1 MWGKG
6 KITLCC
12 VWTLRI
18 WVLCYC
24 SIGGLKNLFSAF
36 LVEVLTDCS
45 SRNRQGLLAPE
56 KDDAMMVVVVVIMVL
71 MVMMMKIWL

>member
-1 MWGKG
+1 M
-6 KITLCC
+6 
-12 VWTLRI
+12 RI

-24 SIGGLKNLFSAF
+24 SIGGLQNLFSAF
-36 LVEVLTDCS
+36 LVEGLTDCS
-45 SRNRQGLLAPE
+45 SRHRQGLLAPE